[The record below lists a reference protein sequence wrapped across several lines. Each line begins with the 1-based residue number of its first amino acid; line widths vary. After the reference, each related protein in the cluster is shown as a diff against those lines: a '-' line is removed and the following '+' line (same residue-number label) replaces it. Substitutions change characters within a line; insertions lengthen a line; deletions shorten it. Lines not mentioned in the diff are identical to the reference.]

1 MRGTGEL
8 VVVQQGLGQP
18 PSVAAALTCGD
29 TIWSTYEV
37 GAMPLDTGNALHS
50 DQAGDLYS
58 VLLST
63 TLAWQASHIGH
74 FRVSCRPLPA
84 CTQAHQPWTWMSD
97 AVACCY
103 RVTDLPLPAAADGF
117 EFVVQAAD
125 WLGRWSPASTAETLK
140 LLRP

>member
-1 MRGTGEL
+1 MA
-8 VVVQQGLGQP
+8 QQGLGQP
-18 PSVAAALTCGD
+18 PAVAATLTCGD
-29 TIWSTYEV
+29 TTWSTCKV
-37 GAMPLDTGNALHS
+37 GAMQQDAGNASHS
-50 DQAGDLYS
+50 DQAGDLHP
-58 VLLST
+58 VQLST
-63 TLAWQASHIGH
+63 TLAWQASHSGL

-84 CTQAHQPWTWMSD
+84 CSQARRAWTWMSD

-125 WLGRWSPASTAETLK
+125 QLGRWSPASTAETLE